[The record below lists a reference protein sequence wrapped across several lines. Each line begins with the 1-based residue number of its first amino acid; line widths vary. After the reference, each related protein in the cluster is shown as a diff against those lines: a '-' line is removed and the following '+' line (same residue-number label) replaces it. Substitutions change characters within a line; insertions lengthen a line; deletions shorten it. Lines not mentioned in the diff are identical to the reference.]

1 MRNIWVIAKREYKH
15 YFISPVAYAISL
27 MIFIVLGILFYAS
40 INVAISQQYAPGI
53 EVVVSPLITL
63 LLFTCPAVTMRLLA
77 EEQKMG
83 TLELL
88 LTAPVRDWELVV
100 GKWLG
105 GVFFMFTLLIATWIY
120 PIFLNMLVQP
130 GIDQGLM
137 VSSYIGLIL
146 MSMTVVAIGVA
157 VSSLFSNQ
165 IAVFFL
171 TLGVILVFWMI
182 GYPVQ
187 NMAGTAGDIIRYLD
201 ASSHLNSFYTGVVEV
216 KDIVYFLSL
225 TSLSLFLGSISVEM
239 KRWK

>member
-1 MRNIWVIAKREYKH
+1 
-15 YFISPVAYAISL
+15 
-27 MIFIVLGILFYAS
+27 
-40 INVAISQQYAPGI
+40 
-53 EVVVSPLITL
+53 
-63 LLFTCPAVTMRLLA
+63 MRLLA

-105 GVFFMFTLLIATWIY
+105 GVFFMLTLLLATWIY
-120 PIFLNMLVQP
+120 PIFLNMLVKP

-137 VSSYIGLIL
+137 AASYLGLTL
-146 MSMTVVAIGVA
+146 MSMAIIAIGVA

-182 GYPVQ
+182 GYPAQ
-187 NMAGTAGDIIRYLD
+187 NMTGTVGDIIRYLD

-216 KDIVYFLSL
+216 KDIVFFLSL
-225 TSLSLFLGSISVEM
+225 TSLALFLGSISVEM
-239 KRWK
+239 RRWK